1 MSLQSFAEFQSE
13 RKKTLLEGSKESRT
27 SSPDQEVWKKWRSL
41 INMSA
46 GEIQKFM
53 ESEDGKDAGMKQSE
67 ADKAG
72 IDSGKESARML
83 IKMIPIGG
91 SYEAAEKNWTGSMWF
106 WARKQNSFN
115 SRMKGAR
122 KRIKGNPFEK
132 DGQMTRWLK
141 SMLTWG
147 HDPRKPLRKV

>member
-1 MSLQSFAEFQSE
+1 MKSFSEFSQEHKKLQEAN
-13 RKKTLLEGSKESRT
+13 KDPRT
-27 SSPDQEVWKKWRSL
+27 ADPDQEVWKKWRSL

-46 GEIQKFM
+46 SELKNFM
-53 ESEDGKDAGMKQSE
+53 DSEDGKDAGLTPGE
-67 ADKAG
+67 AKKEG
-72 IDSGKESARML
+72 IDYGRESARML
-83 IKMIPIGG
+83 LKMIPTGG
-91 SYEAAEKNWTGSMWF
+91 SFDSANKNWTPSMWF

-132 DGQMTRWLK
+132 EGKMTRWLK
-141 SMLTWG
+141 SMLIWG

>member
-1 MSLQSFAEFQSE
+1 MNFQSFSEFKETRNKTISE
-13 RKKTLLEGSKESRT
+13 AKESRT
-27 SSPDQEVWKKWRSL
+27 SSPDEEVWKKWRSL

-46 GEIQKFM
+46 SEIQKFID
-53 ESEDGKDAGMKQSE
+53 SEDGKDAGMKQSE

-72 IDSGKESARML
+72 IDSGRESARML

-91 SYEAAEKNWTGSMWF
+91 SYSSAEKNWSPSMWF

-115 SRMKGAR
+115 SRMRGAR

-132 DGQMTRWLK
+132 DGEMTRWLK
-141 SMLTWG
+141 SLLIWG
-147 HDPRKPLRKV
+147 HDPRKSMRKV